1 MNTTA
6 MNRSGR
12 IDRRRQ
18 TESRRLIMPGPVWVD
33 RFSPSVAQYVNDLEA
48 QIREGAEGKETAP
61 AD

>member
-12 IDRRRQ
+12 IDRRSQ
-18 TESRRLIMPGPVWVD
+18 TESRRPIMPGPVWVD

-48 QIREGAEGKETAP
+48 QIREVAGEKGTPP